1 MAELLTLARPY
12 ARAAFESARETN
24 LINDWSDQ
32 LRTLAAISLEPKI
45 LDQLNNPS
53 LSKSKHIQVL
63 TSVLEEPLNEA
74 ANNFLNILSA
84 NSRLPLLPAIFRL
97 FEEYKADIQK
107 VIDVDIFSAF
117 DFDQKHFEKLS
128 DGLARHLEREV
139 NLIKNIDP
147 SLMGG
152 ILIRAGDT
160 VIDGSIKGRLAML
173 AEAMEL

>member
-24 LINDWSDQ
+24 SINDWSEQ
-32 LRTLAAISLEPKI
+32 LRILAAISAEPKI

-53 LSKSKHIQVL
+53 VGKSMHMKMLTEVL
-63 TSVLEEPLNEA
+63 GEPVHRGI
-74 ANNFLNILSA
+74 NNFLNILSS

-97 FEEYKADIQK
+97 FEEYKADVQK

-117 DFDQKHFEKLS
+117 DFDQDRFEKLS
-128 DGLARHLEREV
+128 IGLARHLDREV
-139 NLIKNIDP
+139 NLVKHIDP

>member
-12 ARAAFESARETN
+12 ARAAFESARETRS
-24 LINDWSDQ
+24 INDWSDR
-32 LRTLAAISLEPKI
+32 LGMLAVISSEPKI

-53 LSKSKHIQVL
+53 LSTSNHITLL
-63 TSVLEEPLNEA
+63 TEVIGETLPQGIA
-74 ANNFLNILSA
+74 NFLNILSA
-84 NSRLPLLPAIFRL
+84 NSRLPLLPAIFGL

-107 VIDVDIFSAF
+107 IMDVDIFSAF
-117 DFDQKHFEKLS
+117 DFDEKHLEKLS
-128 DGLARHLEREV
+128 DRLSRHLEREV
-139 NLIKNIDP
+139 NLRKHIDP

>member
-12 ARAAFESARETN
+12 ARAAFESARETSS
-24 LINDWSDQ
+24 INDWSDR
-32 LRTLAAISLEPKI
+32 LGMLAVISSEPKI

-53 LSKSKHIQVL
+53 LSTSNHITLL
-63 TSVLEEPLNEA
+63 TEVIGETLPQGIA
-74 ANNFLNILSA
+74 NFLNILSV
-84 NSRLPLLPAIFRL
+84 NSRLPLLPAIFGL

-107 VIDVDIFSAF
+107 IIDVDIFSAF
-117 DFDQKHFEKLS
+117 DFDEKHLEKLS
-128 DGLARHLEREV
+128 DRLSRHLEREV
-139 NLIKNIDP
+139 NLRKHIDP

>member
-12 ARAAFESARETN
+12 ARAAFESASETDS
-24 LINDWSDQ
+24 INDWSDQ
-32 LRTLAAISLEPKI
+32 LRTLAAISAQPKI

-53 LSKSKHIQVL
+53 ISKSKHIQMLTDVL
-63 TSVLEEPLNEA
+63 GEPLHKA
-74 ANNFLNILSA
+74 INNFLNILSS

-97 FEEYKADIQK
+97 FEEYKAEIQK

-117 DFDQKHFEKLS
+117 DFDQEHFEKLS
-128 DGLARHLEREV
+128 HGLARYLDREV
-139 NLIKNIDP
+139 NLIKHIDP
-147 SLMGG
+147 SLIGG
-152 ILIRAGDT
+152 VLIRAGDT

>member
-24 LINDWSDQ
+24 SINDWSDR
-32 LRTLAAISLEPKI
+32 LGTLAAISSESKI

-53 LSKSKHIQVL
+53 LSASKHITLL
-63 TSVLEEPLNEA
+63 TEVIGEA
-74 ANNFLNILSA
+74 LPQGMANFLKVLSI
-84 NSRLPLLPAIFRL
+84 NSRLTLLPAIFSL

-107 VIDVDIFSAF
+107 IIDVDIFSAF
-117 DFDQKHFEKLS
+117 DVKEKYLEKLS
-128 DGLARHLEREV
+128 NRLARHLEREV
-139 NLIKNIDP
+139 NLRKHIDP

-160 VIDGSIKGRLAML
+160 VIDGSVKGRLAML

>member
-12 ARAAFESARETN
+12 ARAAFESSRETN
-24 LINDWSDQ
+24 SINDWSDQ
-32 LRTLAAISLEPKI
+32 LGTLAAISLEPKI

-53 LSKSKHIQVL
+53 LSASKHVEILKGVVEAPVL
-63 TSVLEEPLNEA
+63 RGV
-74 ANNFLNILSA
+74 NNFLNILSA

-107 VIDVDIFSAF
+107 SIDVDVFSAF
-117 DFDQKHFEKLS
+117 DFDQERFEKLS

-139 NLIKNIDP
+139 NLRKHIDP

-152 ILIRAGDT
+152 VLIRAGDT
-160 VIDGSIKGRLAML
+160 VIDGSVKGRLAML